1 MTGPITRSLRLSAVR
16 KDAATLSAVES
27 IGGRRVFKFKASD
40 GDFDRYSDRLNVK
53 GWRVDG
59 YNANGVVL
67 YNHDDGASAAMTG
80 AEPQLP
86 IGKGRV
92 YVEGDALMVDI
103 EFDDEDEFAKKV
115 ERKVSKGIL
124 NAVSVRYLMLPGQ
137 YRQNERGGYDCDAQE
152 LLEVSVVTI
161 PGNSRAVRSKSL
173 DEAPDDLVERIATRV
188 VELLDARAEA
198 KSTDEDE
205 AKSTDEDVEDES
217 KSTDED
223 VEDESKSTDEEDV
236 EDEQKSEPDE
246 DEDEDETKGFNAA
259 DAAKSFV
266 EAFKGYIR
274 GVKE

>member
-198 KSTDEDE
+198 KSTDED
-205 AKSTDEDVEDES
+205 VEDES
-217 KSTDED
+217 KSTDEED

-236 EDEQKSEPDE
+236 EDEQKGEP

>member
-1 MTGPITRSLRLSAVR
+1 MPVPITRTLRLSAVQ

-27 IGGRRVFKFKASD
+27 IGGRRVYKFRASD
-40 GDFDRYSDRLNVK
+40 GDFDRYSDRLSVK

-67 YNHDDGASAAMTG
+67 FNHDDGAEAASAG

-92 YVEGDALMVDI
+92 YVEGDALMVDV
-103 EFDDEDEFAKKV
+103 EFDDEDEFAKRV
-115 ERKVSKGIL
+115 ERKVAKGIL

-152 LLEVSVVTI
+152 LLEVSIVTI
-161 PGNSRAVRSKSL
+161 PGNARAVRAKSFE
-173 DEAPDDLVERIATRV
+173 DEGEDVVERIAARV

-198 KSTDEDE
+198 KSTD
-205 AKSTDEDVEDES
+205 
-217 KSTDED
+217 
-223 VEDESKSTDEEDV
+223 DEEPETEEAAEPASETEVPPAESPKADEE
-236 EDEQKSEPDE
+236 EDDKA
-246 DEDEDETKGFNAA
+246 KGFNAS

-274 GVKE
+274 GV

>member
-205 AKSTDEDVEDES
+205 AKSADEEAEDES
-217 KSTDED
+217 KSTN
-223 VEDESKSTDEEDV
+223 EEDV
-236 EDEQKSEPDE
+236 EDEQKSEP

>member
-1 MTGPITRSLRLSAVR
+1 MPVPITRTLRLSAVQ

-27 IGGRRVFKFKASD
+27 IGGRRVYKFRASD

-67 YNHDDGASAAMTG
+67 FNHDDGAEAASSG

-92 YVEGDALMVDI
+92 YVEGDALMVDV
-103 EFDDEDEFAKKV
+103 EFDDEDEFAKRV

-161 PGNSRAVRSKSL
+161 PGNARAVRAKSFE
-173 DEAPDDLVERIATRV
+173 DEGEDVVERIAARV

-198 KSTDEDE
+198 KSTDDE
-205 AKSTDEDVEDES
+205 EPEPAPES
-217 KSTDED
+217 KPDTEEPPPAEPPKAD
-223 VEDESKSTDEEDV
+223 DEED
-236 EDEQKSEPDE
+236 DKA
-246 DEDEDETKGFNAA
+246 KGFNAS

-274 GVKE
+274 GV

>member
-67 YNHDDGASAAMTG
+67 YNHDDGASASLTG

-173 DEAPDDLVERIATRV
+173 DEAPEDIVERIAARV
-188 VELLDARAEA
+188 VELLDARAEV

-205 AKSTDEDVEDES
+205 QKSEPDEEDIEDEA
-217 KSTDED
+217 
-223 VEDESKSTDEEDV
+223 KSTDEEDV
-236 EDEQKSEPDE
+236 EDEQKSEP
-246 DEDEDETKGFNAA
+246 DEDETKGFNAA

>member
-137 YRQNERGGYDCDAQE
+137 YRQNARGGYDCDAQE

-205 AKSTDEDVEDES
+205 AKSADEEAEDES
-217 KSTDED
+217 KSTN
-223 VEDESKSTDEEDV
+223 EEDV
-236 EDEQKSEPDE
+236 EDEQKSEP

>member
-1 MTGPITRSLRLSAVR
+1 MLGTITRSLRLSAVR

-27 IGGRRVFKFKASD
+27 MGGRRVYKFKASD

-161 PGNSRAVRSKSL
+161 PGNARAVRSKSL
-173 DEAPDDLVERIATRV
+173 DEGADDVVARIATRV

-198 KSTDEDE
+198 KSTDEEDAE
-205 AKSTDEDVEDES
+205 PEEKSAN
-217 KSTDED
+217 
-223 VEDESKSTDEEDV
+223 EEDV
-236 EDEQKSEPDE
+236 EDARKSEPDE
-246 DEDEDETKGFNAA
+246 EEPSPAEPSEGDEEEDETKGFNAA

-266 EAFKGYIR
+266 EAFKGYLR

>member
-1 MTGPITRSLRLSAVR
+1 MSV
-16 KDAATLSAVES
+16 VES
-27 IGGRRVFKFKASD
+27 VGGRRVFKFKASD

-67 YNHDDGASAAMTG
+67 YNHDDGASASLTG

-92 YVEGDALMVDI
+92 YVEGDALMVDV

-161 PGNSRAVRSKSL
+161 PGNARAVRSKSL
-173 DEAPDDLVERIATRV
+173 DEAPEDVVERIATRV
-188 VELLDARAEA
+188 VELLDARADA
-198 KSTDEDE
+198 KSTDED
-205 AKSTDEDVEDES
+205 
-217 KSTDED
+217 
-223 VEDESKSTDEEDV
+223 DV

-246 DEDEDETKGFNAA
+246 EESPPAEPSEGDEEEEETKGFNAA

>member
-67 YNHDDGASAAMTG
+67 FNHDDGAEAASSG

-152 LLEVSVVTI
+152 LLEVSIVTI
-161 PGNSRAVRSKSL
+161 PGNARAVRSKSL

-198 KSTDEDE
+198 KSTDEEAVEDE
-205 AKSTDEDVEDES
+205 QKSEPDEEDVEDES
-217 KSTDED
+217 KSA
-223 VEDESKSTDEEDV
+223 DEEDV

-246 DEDEDETKGFNAA
+246 DEDETKGFNAA
-259 DAAKSFV
+259 DAAKCFV

>member
-1 MTGPITRSLRLSAVR
+1 MPGTITRSLRLSAVR

-67 YNHDDGASAAMTG
+67 YNHDDGASASLTG

-152 LLEVSVVTI
+152 LLEISVVTI
-161 PGNSRAVRSKSL
+161 PGNARAVRSKSL
-173 DEAPDDLVERIATRV
+173 DEGADDLVERVAKRV

-198 KSTDEDE
+198 KSTDEE
-205 AKSTDEDVEDES
+205 A
-217 KSTDED
+217 
-223 VEDESKSTDEEDV
+223 V

-246 DEDEDETKGFNAA
+246 EDVEDESKSADEEDVEGEQKSEPDEDEDETKGFNAA

>member
-1 MTGPITRSLRLSAVR
+1 MSVPIARSLSLSAVR
-16 KDAATLSAVES
+16 KDAATLSVVES
-27 IGGRRVFKFKASD
+27 IGGRRIYKFRASD

-67 YNHDDGASAAMTG
+67 FNHDDGAEAASSG

-92 YVEGDALMVDI
+92 YVEGDALMVDV

-115 ERKVSKGIL
+115 ERKVAKGIL

-161 PGNSRAVRSKSL
+161 PGNARAVRAKSFE
-173 DEAPDDLVERIATRV
+173 DEGEDIVERIAARV

-198 KSTDEDE
+198 KSTDDE
-205 AKSTDEDVEDES
+205 EPETEEAAEPASETEVPPAEPPKAD
-217 KSTDED
+217 
-223 VEDESKSTDEEDV
+223 DEED
-236 EDEQKSEPDE
+236 DKA
-246 DEDEDETKGFNAA
+246 KGFNAS

-266 EAFKGYIR
+266 EAFKSYIR
-274 GVKE
+274 GV

>member
-67 YNHDDGASAAMTG
+67 YNHDDGASASLTG

-92 YVEGDALMVDI
+92 YVEGDALMVDV

-198 KSTDEDE
+198 KSTDEEE
-205 AKSTDEDVEDES
+205 AEPEEKSA
-217 KSTDED
+217 
-223 VEDESKSTDEEDV
+223 DEEDV
-236 EDEQKSEPDE
+236 EDERKSEPDE
-246 DEDEDETKGFNAA
+246 EEPPPAEPSEGDEEEEETKGFNAT

>member
-1 MTGPITRSLRLSAVR
+1 MTRPITRSLSLSAVR

-27 IGGRRVFKFKASD
+27 VGGRRVYKFRASD

-67 YNHDDGASAAMTG
+67 FNHDDGAEAASSG

-92 YVEGDALMVDI
+92 YVEGDALMVDV
-103 EFDDEDEFAKKV
+103 EFDDEDEFAKRV

-152 LLEVSVVTI
+152 LLEVSIVTI
-161 PGNSRAVRSKSL
+161 PGNARAVRAKSFE
-173 DEAPDDLVERIATRV
+173 DEGEDIVERIAERV

-198 KSTDEDE
+198 KSTDDEDE
-205 AKSTDEDVEDES
+205 EPEAADEPEPETKEAPSDAPKPDDE
-217 KSTDED
+217 E
-223 VEDESKSTDEEDV
+223 EDEED
-236 EDEQKSEPDE
+236 
-246 DEDEDETKGFNAA
+246 FNAP
-259 DAAKSFV
+259 DAAKRFV

-274 GVKE
+274 GVKQ

>member
-1 MTGPITRSLRLSAVR
+1 MSAVR
-16 KDAATLSAVES
+16 KDAATLNAVES
-27 IGGRRVFKFKASD
+27 IGGRRVYKFRASD

-67 YNHDDGASAAMTG
+67 FNHDDGAEAASSG

-92 YVEGDALMVDI
+92 YIEGDALMVDV
-103 EFDDEDEFAKKV
+103 EFDDEDEFAKRV
-115 ERKVSKGIL
+115 ERKVAKGIL

-137 YRQNERGGYDCDAQE
+137 YRQNERGGYDCDSQE

-161 PGNSRAVRSKSL
+161 PGNARAVRAKSF
-173 DEAPDDLVERIATRV
+173 EEGGEDLVERIAVRV
-188 VELLDARAEA
+188 AELLDARAEA
-198 KSTDEDE
+198 KSTD
-205 AKSTDEDVEDES
+205 DEDAEPEEAAEPAPES
-217 KSTDED
+217 KPDTEEPPAEPPKAD
-223 VEDESKSTDEEDV
+223 DEED
-236 EDEQKSEPDE
+236 DKA
-246 DEDEDETKGFNAA
+246 KGFNAS

-266 EAFKGYIR
+266 EAFKSYIR

>member
-1 MTGPITRSLRLSAVR
+1 M
-16 KDAATLSAVES
+16 SAVES

-188 VELLDARAEA
+188 VDLLDARAEA
-198 KSTDEDE
+198 
-205 AKSTDEDVEDES
+205 
-217 KSTDED
+217 
-223 VEDESKSTDEEDV
+223 KSTDEEDV

-246 DEDEDETKGFNAA
+246 EDVEDEAKSTNEEDVEDEQKSEPDEDDEDDDETKGFNAA

>member
-67 YNHDDGASAAMTG
+67 YNHDDGASAAITG

-92 YVEGDALMVDI
+92 YVEGDALMVDV

-188 VELLDARAEA
+188 VELLDARADA
-198 KSTDEDE
+198 KLTDEEKAEPEEQSADE
-205 AKSTDEDVEDES
+205 EDVEDES
-217 KSTDED
+217 KSTN
-223 VEDESKSTDEEDV
+223 EEDV

-246 DEDEDETKGFNAA
+246 DEDETKGFNAT